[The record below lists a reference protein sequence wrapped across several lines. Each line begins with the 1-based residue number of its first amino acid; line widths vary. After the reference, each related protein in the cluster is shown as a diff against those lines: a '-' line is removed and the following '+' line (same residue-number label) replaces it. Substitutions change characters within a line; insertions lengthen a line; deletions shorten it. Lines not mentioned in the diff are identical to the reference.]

1 MEKFTHKK
9 MDPNEIPIIFVRDCK
24 GNVQGK
30 VSINEWNERRRPATL
45 NELEIK
51 LYRQSLVYYADQEY
65 EKATDLLKFLIARTE
80 YTRFEY
86 IERLANIY
94 HIMNEPVKEYQ
105 LLDTVLSV
113 AELIALP
120 AGLEKKLVRRL
131 LRVKQQLSDQEKITC
146 VFLGK
151 CYDYFV
157 E

>member
-51 LYRQSLVYYADQEY
+51 LYRQSLVYYAEQEY

-131 LRVKQQLSDQEKITC
+131 LRVKQQLSDQEK
-146 VFLGK
+146 
-151 CYDYFV
+151 
-157 E
+157 

>member
-1 MEKFTHKK
+1 MKVEEIIEKFTHKK
-9 MDPNEIPIIFVRDCK
+9 LDPNEIPIIFVRDCK

-51 LYRQSLVYYADQEY
+51 LYRQSLVYYAEQEY
-65 EKATDLLKFLIARTE
+65 EKAPDLLKFLIARTE

-131 LRVKQQLSDQEKITC
+131 LRVKQQLSDQEK
-146 VFLGK
+146 
-151 CYDYFV
+151 
-157 E
+157 

>member
-131 LRVKQQLSDQEKITC
+131 LRV
-146 VFLGK
+146 
-151 CYDYFV
+151 
-157 E
+157 

>member
-131 LRVKQQLSDQEKITC
+131 LRVKQQLSDI
-146 VFLGK
+146 G
-151 CYDYFV
+151 
-157 E
+157 

>member
-105 LLDTVLSV
+105 LLDTVL
-113 AELIALP
+113 
-120 AGLEKKLVRRL
+120 
-131 LRVKQQLSDQEKITC
+131 
-146 VFLGK
+146 
-151 CYDYFV
+151 
-157 E
+157 

>member
-113 AELIALP
+113 AELESAMIILLNKWDVA
-120 AGLEKKLVRRL
+120 KLVRHL
-131 LRVKQQLSDQEKITC
+131 TLNQAIVGSNPAIPI
-146 VFLGK
+146 
-151 CYDYFV
+151 
-157 E
+157 

>member
-1 MEKFTHKK
+1 
-9 MDPNEIPIIFVRDCK
+9 
-24 GNVQGK
+24 
-30 VSINEWNERRRPATL
+30 EWNERRRPATL

-131 LRVKQQLSDQEKITC
+131 LRVKQQLSDQEK
-146 VFLGK
+146 
-151 CYDYFV
+151 
-157 E
+157 

>member
-1 MEKFTHKK
+1 MERASQTSF
-9 MDPNEIPIIFVRDCK
+9 
-24 GNVQGK
+24 
-30 VSINEWNERRRPATL
+30 L

-51 LYRQSLVYYADQEY
+51 LYRQSLVYYAERVR
-65 EKATDLLKFLIARTE
+65 KAIDLLKFLIAQTD

-131 LRVKQQLSDQEKITC
+131 FE
-146 VFLGK
+146 
-151 CYDYFV
+151 
-157 E
+157 

>member
-131 LRVKQQLSDQEKITC
+131 LRVKQQRLYNLWD
-146 VFLGK
+146 
-151 CYDYFV
+151 
-157 E
+157 

>member
-120 AGLEKKLVRRL
+120 AGLEKKVL
-131 LRVKQQLSDQEKITC
+131 LQSFK
-146 VFLGK
+146 
-151 CYDYFV
+151 
-157 E
+157 

>member
-30 VSINEWNERRRPATL
+30 VSISINEWNERRRPATL

-131 LRVKQQLSDQEKITC
+131 LRVKQQLSDQEK
-146 VFLGK
+146 
-151 CYDYFV
+151 
-157 E
+157 

>member
-30 VSINEWNERRRPATL
+30 VSINEWNERRRMLPSMNWKSNCIVNLLFITQ
-45 NELEIK
+45 IK
-51 LYRQSLVYYADQEY
+51 ST
-65 EKATDLLKFLIARTE
+65 KATDLLKFLIARTE

-120 AGLEKKLVRRL
+120 AGLEN
-131 LRVKQQLSDQEKITC
+131 
-146 VFLGK
+146 
-151 CYDYFV
+151 
-157 E
+157 

>member
-1 MEKFTHKK
+1 
-9 MDPNEIPIIFVRDCK
+9 MDPNEIPIIFVRDRK

-51 LYRQSLVYYADQEY
+51 LYRQALVYYGDQEY
-65 EKATDLLKFLIARTE
+65 GKAIDLLKFLIARTE
-80 YTRFEY
+80 YTHFEY

-105 LLDTVLSV
+105 LLDSVLSV
-113 AELIALP
+113 AERIALP

-131 LRVKQQLSDQEKITC
+131 LRVKQQLSDQENNLRFFRK
-146 VFLGK
+146 VL
-151 CYDYFV
+151 
-157 E
+157 

>member
-45 NELEIK
+45 NALEIK

-65 EKATDLLKFLIARTE
+65 EKATDLLKFQIARTE

-120 AGLEKKLVRRL
+120 AGIEKKLVRRL
-131 LRVKQQLSDQEKITC
+131 LRVKLQLSDLEK
-146 VFLGK
+146 
-151 CYDYFV
+151 
-157 E
+157 

>member
-120 AGLEKKLVRRL
+120 AGLEKKLVLFL
-131 LRVKQQLSDQEKITC
+131 LLLFS
-146 VFLGK
+146 LHN
-151 CYDYFV
+151 
-157 E
+157 

>member
-131 LRVKQQLSDQEKITC
+131 LRVNNYPIKKNNLRFFRK
-146 VFLGK
+146 VL
-151 CYDYFV
+151 
-157 E
+157 

>member
-9 MDPNEIPIIFVRDCK
+9 MDPNEIPIIFVRDRK

-51 LYRQSLVYYADQEY
+51 LYRQALVYYGDQEY
-65 EKATDLLKFLIARTE
+65 GKAIDLLKFLIARTE
-80 YTRFEY
+80 YTHFEY

-105 LLDTVLSV
+105 LLDSVLSV
-113 AELIALP
+113 AERIALP

-131 LRVKQQLSDQEKITC
+131 YE
-146 VFLGK
+146 
-151 CYDYFV
+151 
-157 E
+157 

>member
-1 MEKFTHKK
+1 

-131 LRVKQQLSDQEKITC
+131 LRVKQQLSDQENNLRFFRK
-146 VFLGK
+146 VL
-151 CYDYFV
+151 
-157 E
+157 